1 VIIYLDIIF
10 KRLEKEKKNY
20 SWPRIRH
27 CPKCG
32 RKKVWGHGYVERFFD
47 GWENPLWIK
56 RYRCNECGAVHTVRP
71 KKHWRGFWAS
81 SKTIIASLMKK
92 LDEGRWLAMINRQRQ
107 QYWWKGFQKQRALEG
122 LSLEASVESLQQLLK
137 RSIIVSTHSRKYREI
152 RTTLDPPYL
161 IYAVTPEVGCE

>member
-1 VIIYLDIIF
+1 
-10 KRLEKEKKNY
+10 
-20 SWPRIRH
+20 
-27 CPKCG
+27 
-32 RKKVWGHGYVERFFD
+32 
-47 GWENPLWIK
+47 
-56 RYRCNECGAVHTVRP
+56 
-71 KKHWRGFWAS
+71 
-81 SKTIIASLMKK
+81 MKK